1 LIMSD
6 RWRTLFW
13 LALAE
18 LLVLGLW
25 FSASAVAPILTTLW
39 QLDEGGQAGLTSSV
53 QLGFVIG
60 TLLSALTNLSDIFP
74 ARKVFI
80 VCAWLGALANAAVA
94 WFADGLWTALIF
106 RFLTGMF
113 LAGVYPPAL
122 KLARTWFPK
131 NFGLALGII
140 VGALTIGSASP
151 QLLRVVGFTDWRTLI
166 LTASVL
172 AIIGGGIV
180 VLLVREGPN
189 TPARAEFKWNY
200 LGEGFRHRGVRL
212 AMFGYFG
219 HMWELY
225 AMWTWLPVFVLESV
239 KLSDANNDTRIL
251 AGLSAFA
258 IIASGSIGCVIA
270 GAWADRIG
278 RPVVTIGSLV
288 VSGVCCVL
296 MGFAFGASLW
306 LVVLI
311 GLVWGATIVSD
322 SAQFSASV
330 GELCEPRYIGTMLTI
345 QQSIGFLITIISIRL
360 LPTIVNLVSWRYAF
374 IALAIGPLLGIVAM
388 ARLQRH
394 LQQKI

>member
-1 LIMSD
+1 MS

-18 LLVLGLW
+18 LLALGLW

-60 TLLSALTNLSDIFP
+60 TLLSALTNLSDVFP

-80 VCAWLGALANAAVA
+80 VCAGLGALANASVA
-94 WFADGLWTALIF
+94 WFANGLWMALLF

-113 LAGVYPPAL
+113 LAGVYPTAL
-122 KLARTWFPK
+122 KLARTWFPQD
-131 NFGLALGII
+131 FGLALGII

-151 QLLRVVGFTDWRTLI
+151 QLLRVIGFTDWRVLI

-172 AIIGGGIV
+172 ASIGGLIV
-180 VLLVREGPN
+180 WLFVREGPN

-200 LGEGFRHRGVRL
+200 IIEGFRNRGVRL

-225 AMWTWLPVFVLESV
+225 AMWTWIPAFVLESV
-239 KLSDANNDTRIL
+239 RLSDATNDTRTL

-278 RPVVTIGSLV
+278 RPVVTMGSML
-288 VSGVCCVL
+288 VSGACCVL
-296 MGFAFGASLW
+296 MGFAFGGSVW
-306 LVVLI
+306 LIVLL

-345 QQSIGFLITIISIRL
+345 QQSIGFLITIVSIRL
-360 LPTIVNLVSWRYAF
+360 LPSIVTLVSWRYAF
-374 IALAIGPLLGIVAM
+374 SALAIGPLLGIMAM
-388 ARLQRH
+388 ARLQYH
-394 LQQKI
+394 LKRK